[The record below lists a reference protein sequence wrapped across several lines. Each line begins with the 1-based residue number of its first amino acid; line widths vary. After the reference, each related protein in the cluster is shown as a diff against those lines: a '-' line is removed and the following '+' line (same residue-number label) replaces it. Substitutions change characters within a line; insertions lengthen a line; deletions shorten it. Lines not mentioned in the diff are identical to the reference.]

1 MIFDWIS
8 REGWIVLNWWLL
20 VSLAG
25 AAVLPMMVRVFAG
38 FPDRGY
44 TLARPAG
51 VLLTSFVFWLLASFG
66 FFENTA
72 GNIVFSWV
80 IVLVISLFVYFRLKD
95 SINKP
100 FDWRAWWTENR
111 RVVIVTEVLFAVLLV
126 GWAIVRAHQNGIYA
140 TEKPMDLAFMSA
152 IFRSESFPPNDPWLS
167 DYSISYYY
175 FGYVM
180 AAMLS
185 KVSGVWT
192 TIGYNMHIAMLFAM
206 TGTAAFGVTYNLI
219 RSRAFRFVRVGE
231 FSLLDRAPSKNVAI
245 GFGVLAMIFVIFL
258 GNFQTPL
265 VEYPYQSGQASQ
277 SYLEFWDMKNRWEPL
292 PEDGGTS
299 DLTRWEYW
307 WWFDA
312 ARTISDQ
319 NLLDPA
325 QFTRSER
332 HVEAIAEF
340 PQFSFLLAD
349 SHPHVM
355 TLPYVLLAIGIA
367 LNVLLIGQN
376 PDALRVLFYGIC
388 VGALVFLNTW
398 DAPIYISAVI
408 GADVLRR
415 LIRHKRLAIDDW
427 IQVIVFGVA
436 LVVIMIVAYLPF
448 LVGFRSQLGGVLPN
462 LIYPTHSP
470 QFFLMFGPFILLLP
484 LFLGV
489 EVWRARRD
497 GRMNWSL
504 GGQTIVFIF
513 AILFGILIFFTAF
526 GLLSDAVRQD
536 ALRYIDENGGL
547 GELMPELVSRRLG
560 SVPML
565 ALLLIG
571 FWLVIGRLFPRR
583 PPAESVDTS
592 DGFAYAPATGFA
604 LMLVGVGLS
613 LTVIPE
619 FVYLRDNFSTRMNTV
634 FKFYYQAWIVV
645 SIGTAYGL
653 YIVFADR
660 QSRPTPLPVKA
671 LAGVVLA
678 IVLFLGAW
686 YPVLGIYNRMFMETG
701 RRISQDPAPLT
712 LDGGR
717 SAVSVSQDDYN
728 VLMCLNDL
736 VEGDDVI
743 VGEATGGS
751 YDIQGSGRVGG
762 LTGLPVV
769 IGWQGHEGQWRGT
782 SYFSVVGS
790 RPQDIQRLYEDLRY
804 DIVQEII
811 DQYGIDYI
819 IYGTAER
826 NHYGGAGDEK
836 FRDQLDVVCESG
848 DSRIY
853 RVNSQLASLNP

>member
-8 REGWIVLNWWLL
+8 REGWIVFNWWLL

-25 AAVLPMMVRVFAG
+25 VAVLPLMVRVFAG
-38 FPDRGY
+38 LPDRGY

-51 VLLTSFVFWLLASFG
+51 MLLTSFVFWLMASFG
-66 FFENTA
+66 FFENTS
-72 GNIVFSWV
+72 GNIVLSWL
-80 IVLVISLFVYFRLKD
+80 IVLVISLAVYFRM
-95 SINKP
+95 SGT
-100 FDWRAWWTENR
+100 FDWRAWWAENR

-126 GWAIVRAHQNGIYA
+126 GWAIVRAHQNGISA

-152 IFRSESFPPNDPWLS
+152 IFRSETFPPNDPWLA

-185 KVSGVWT
+185 KLSGVWT
-192 TIGYNMHIAMLFAM
+192 TIGYNMHIAMLFAL
-206 TGTAAFGVTYNLI
+206 TGTAAFGVTYNLV

-231 FSLLDRAPSKNVAI
+231 FNLLEKAPSKNVAL
-245 GFGVLAMIFVIFL
+245 GFGVLGMIFVIFL

-265 VEYPYQSGQASQ
+265 VEYPYQSGQATQ
-277 SYLEFWDMKNRWEPL
+277 SYLQFWDMKNRWEPL
-292 PEDGGTS
+292 PEDSATL
-299 DLTRWEYW
+299 DLTRWDYW

-319 NLLDPA
+319 NLLDPNEYS
-325 QFTRSER
+325 RSDL

-349 SHPHVM
+349 SHPHLM
-355 TLPYVLLAIGIA
+355 TLPFVLLAIGIA

-376 PDALRVLFYGIC
+376 PDTLRVLFYGIC

-398 DAPIYISAVI
+398 DAPIYIAAVV

-415 LIRHKRLAIDDW
+415 LIRHRRLLLDDW
-427 IQVIVFGVA
+427 IQVGLLGLA
-436 LVVIMIVAYLPF
+436 MVVIMIVAYLPF
-448 LVGFRSQLGGVLPN
+448 LVGFRSQLGGILPN

-470 QFFLMFGPFILLLP
+470 QFFLMFGPFILLIP
-484 LFLGV
+484 FFLAV
-489 EVWRARRD
+489 ETWQARKHH
-497 GRMNWSL
+497 RMNWSL
-504 GGQTIVFIF
+504 GGQIAVFIL
-513 AILFGILIFFTAF
+513 ALLFGMLILFTAF
-526 GLLSDAVRQD
+526 GLLNDSVRVS
-536 ALRYIDENGGL
+536 ALRYIDDNGGL
-547 GELMPELVSRRLG
+547 GAILPELVSRRLA

-565 ALLLIG
+565 VMLLLG
-571 FWLVIGRLFPRR
+571 FWLVIGRLFPRQLKS
-583 PPAESVDTS
+583 EQS
-592 DGFAYAPATGFA
+592 DDGVSYAPATGFA
-604 LMLVGVGLS
+604 LMLIGVGLS
-613 LTVIPE
+613 LTFIPE
-619 FVYLRDNFSTRMNTV
+619 FVYLRDNFGTRMNTV

-653 YIVFADR
+653 YVVFADR
-660 QSRPTPLPVKA
+660 QARPVAFPVKV
-671 LAGVVLA
+671 LAGLVLV

-686 YPVLGIYNRMFMETG
+686 YPVLGIYNRMFVETG
-701 RRISQDPAPLT
+701 RRLADSPAPLT

-717 SAVSVSQDDYN
+717 NAVSVSQDDYN

-736 VEGDDVI
+736 VEGDDVV

-769 IGWQGHEGQWRGT
+769 IGWQPHEGQWRGT
-782 SYFSVVGS
+782 SYNAVVGS

-811 DQYGIDYI
+811 VRYGIDYI

-826 NHYGGAGDEK
+826 NHYGSAGDEK
-836 FRDQLDVVCESG
+836 FQDQLDVVCESG

-853 RVNSQLASLNP
+853 RVNSQIASLNR